1 MMFILPNVWFFNL
14 SGMTDSSQVF
24 EPNKLPQSTKLICL
38 QTEEILA
45 PNYFC
50 GEIKLLLF
58 KVIKVKLTVILC

>member
-1 MMFILPNVWFFNL
+1 MYEFSIYLAWLILPKFMKTQQTSAVN
-14 SGMTDSSQVF
+14 QA
-24 EPNKLPQSTKLICL
+24 ICL